1 MPRTVDH
8 AARTLRRDEFIDA
21 AQRLMQT
28 KGYEQMSVQELLSDL
43 GASKGAF
50 YHYFDSKQALLQ
62 AMVDRMGDVVTANL
76 AAIVETPGLAPVAR
90 LERFFSETATW
101 KTERKDLFV
110 ALLRVWYS
118 DDNAIVRD
126 KLRRDSMRRL
136 APLLARI
143 IEEGNATGAFDARHP
158 AEAAQVVVALM
169 FSVGDIV
176 GERFTADDLSG
187 RARAAVERVGASFT
201 EALERVLGARAGSL
215 QLMDESTLD
224 AWFGPATRP
233 EPQPAGE
240 EHR

>member
-8 AARTLRRDEFIDA
+8 EARTLRRDEFIDA

-62 AMVDRMGDVVTANL
+62 AMVDRMGDAVTASL

-90 LERFFSETATW
+90 LERFFTETATW
-101 KTERKDLFV
+101 KTERKDLLV

-126 KLRRDSMRRL
+126 KLRRDSIRRL
-136 APLLARI
+136 APLLAQI
-143 IEEGNATGAFDARHP
+143 IADGKETRDFDVRHP
-158 AEAAQVVVALM
+158 VEAAQVAVALM
-169 FSVGDIV
+169 FSVGDIL
-176 GERFTADDLSG
+176 GEHFTADDLNG
-187 RARAAVERVGASFT
+187 RARAAVERVGTSFT
-201 EALERVLGARAGSL
+201 EALERVLGADPGTL
-215 QLMDESTLD
+215 HLMDESTLD
-224 AWFGPATRP
+224 VWFGPATGP
-233 EPQPAGE
+233 EPQPAWE
-240 EHR
+240 DHR